1 MANEF
6 KHKDVGD
13 ELTKAEW
20 EGVDTHIANSQAAGD
35 IIYCDGAYW
44 KRLAKGTAG
53 QYLKTGDT
61 PSWDAPAAAAHKASH
76 ENGGTD
82 EISVAGLSGLL
93 TDDQHVLDA
102 EVYALIATHTA
113 IATAHH
119 TKYTNAEAKAAA
131 VLAGA
136 ITNGETK
143 APTHDAVFDVKTT
156 ADAAQTAAE
165 VAALIA
171 THTDDKSAHQ
181 SNIITITFIIDGG
194 GSAITTG
201 QKGHLEIPF
210 ACTLTAWTLLAD
222 VAGAIVIDI
231 WKDTY
236 ANFPPTNNDAM
247 PGAGKEPTIAAT
259 NQKAQD
265 TDISDWA
272 TVAISAGDILA
283 FNVDSVATITRVTLS
298 LKATKT

>member
-20 EGVDTHIANSQAAGD
+20 EGKDTHVADSQAANDMLYFNGTYW
-35 IIYCDGAYW
+35 IRATPAQIRALLNVADGADV
-44 KRLAKGTAG
+44 TA
-53 QYLKTGDT
+53 DN
-61 PSWDAPAAAAHKASH
+61 APKAHKASH
-76 ENGGTD
+76 QNGGAD
-82 EISVAGLSGLL
+82 EVSVAGLSGLL
-93 TDDQHVLDA
+93 ADDQHVID
-102 EVYALIATHTA
+102 
-113 IATAHH
+113 
-119 TKYTNAEAKAAA
+119 AEAKAAA

-136 ITNGETK
+136 ITDAETK
-143 APTHDAVFDVKTT
+143 APTHDAVYDVAVIAATATT
-156 ADAAQTAAE
+156 PAE
-165 VAALIA
+165 VDTKIA
-171 THTDDKSAHQ
+171 THTDDRDAHH
-181 SNIITITFIIDGG
+181 SNVLTLTFIIDGG
-194 GSAITTG
+194 GSAIATG

-210 ACTLTAWTLLAD
+210 ACTLMAWTLLAD

-265 TDISDWA
+265 TDISDWTA
-272 TVAISAGDILA
+272 VAVAAGDILA
-283 FNVDSVATITRVTLS
+283 FNVDSCTAITRVTLS